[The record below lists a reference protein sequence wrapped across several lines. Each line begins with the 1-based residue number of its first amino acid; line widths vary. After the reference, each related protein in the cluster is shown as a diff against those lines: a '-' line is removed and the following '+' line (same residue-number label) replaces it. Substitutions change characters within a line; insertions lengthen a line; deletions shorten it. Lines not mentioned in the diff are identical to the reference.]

1 MAFKGPLNI
10 RRSWPSEPGPRQVIQ
25 INRKLDVDIRAFPGT
40 VVKTGDL
47 SVRDDS
53 PLYPPAL
60 REMLELNDYRVALV
74 SRDNW
79 DCLPG
84 SEAEII
90 STPAPAVL
98 LAFSLKELVTQV
110 CEFVRNSKN
119 LAERKVAQFSDVCV
133 DFTAMTVSRLSG
145 EVIPFTHQEFKTLR
159 CFLSNPE
166 RVLSRDE
173 LLNLAWGYTNYPS
186 TRTVDNH
193 VVKLRQKLED
203 DPAQPVHFRTVHGVG
218 YKFVP

>member
-1 MAFKGPLNI
+1 MAFKSPPNT
-10 RRSWPSEPGPRQVIQ
+10 RKSWPSEPAPRQVIQ
-25 INRKLDVDIRAFPGT
+25 TNRKLDIEATPRTEVE
-40 VVKTGDL
+40 TGEL
-47 SVRDDS
+47 SLRDDN
-53 PLYPPAL
+53 PLYTPAL
-60 REMLELNDYRVALV
+60 REMLELTDYRVALV
-74 SRDNW
+74 SRDNGVS
-79 DCLPG
+79 LQG
-84 SEAEII
+84 SDVETV
-90 STPAPAVL
+90 STAAPAVL

-110 CEFVRNSKN
+110 CEFVRDSKS

-145 EVIPFTHQEFKTLR
+145 DVIALTHQEFKTLR

-203 DPAQPVHFRTVHGVG
+203 DPAQPIHFRTVHGVG